1 MAEEQPSEEQPS
13 GAESSSEEGTA
24 AAEGTAAE
32 EGTAAAENQPPRA
45 AASSA
50 ETPGAMAGDDSAGH
64 EGTEGADST
73 RRTLCRSS
81 TDKVIA
87 GVAGGI
93 GAYFGIDAVIVRIAF
108 IVLTFLGGAGPFLYL
123 IGWLGLPREDS
134 PSVVANA
141 LRGDSPH
148 RLRSLAAVIL
158 IVLGLLI
165 TASLSG
171 ELFDVF
177 VHVWS
182 IAPYLALILIAAG
195 VALVLWPGPAGR
207 PKPSPARPPAPAAP
221 PPSSAYA
228 TPAPPP
234 PTAAGSEWS
243 VAASPPPTAAGSEWS
258 VAAPPPPTAAGSE
271 WSVAAPPPPTAAG
284 SEWSVASP
292 PGPPPPA
299 AGSASS
305 AKRRRGRSPF
315 GSLTV
320 AALFVYAG
328 AAVMLDRLDA
338 VDMDIGVF
346 FAIALAITGVG
357 LLASAFA
364 VPARGLIFLG
374 VLLCAPSLLL
384 ANADVRW
391 GTGIGEV
398 RVSVTDTGE
407 LADEYRH
414 GVGQMVVDL
423 RHLDPDRTDHSVELS
438 LGVGEMLVYVP
449 DNISTT
455 ADISVGAGN
464 IRVRYGG
471 PAQGRLAD
479 LNDSR
484 DLLEGLWVL
493 PYSDAGDLDD
503 YLDAYERH
511 YHLRILPEQR
521 QSLARLFAEEPGV
534 GGANRARDTLA
545 RLLDEARGAG
555 YPWEESDD
563 GIGISRTIVLP
574 VWGEPEG
581 ELHLDLD
588 VGVGEAEVITVPA
601 PTQRSTSR

>member
-1 MAEEQPSEEQPS
+1 MAEEQPT
-13 GAESSSEEGTA
+13 GAESSSED
-24 AAEGTAAE
+24 
-32 EGTAAAENQPPRA
+32 GTAAAENQPPRA

-50 ETPGAMAGDDSAGH
+50 ETPGATAGDDSAG
-64 EGTEGADST
+64 EGAEGADSK
-73 RRTLCRSS
+73 RGTLCRSS

-134 PSVVANA
+134 PSVVSNA

-165 TASLSG
+165 TANLSG
-171 ELFDVF
+171 ELFGVF
-177 VHVWS
+177 VDVWS

-207 PKPSPARPPAPAAP
+207 HKPAPARPPAPAAS

-234 PTAAGSEWS
+234 PTAAG
-243 VAASPPPTAAGSEWS
+243 P
-258 VAAPPPPTAAGSE
+258 
-271 WSVAAPPPPTAAG
+271 
-284 SEWSVASP
+284 EWSVASP

-299 AGSASS
+299 AGSVSS

-374 VLLCAPSLLL
+374 VLLCVPALLL
-384 ANADVRW
+384 AGADVRW
-391 GTGIGEV
+391 GTGVGEV
-398 RVSVTDTGE
+398 RVSVTDTE
-407 LADEYRH
+407 DLADEYRH

-449 DNISTT
+449 DNIFTT
-455 ADISVGAGN
+455 ADLSVGAGN
-464 IRVRYGG
+464 IRVWYGG
-471 PAQGRLAD
+471 PAPGRTQD
-479 LNDSR
+479 LNSTR

-511 YHLRILPEQR
+511 YHVGLRSDQR
-521 QSLARLFAEEPGV
+521 QVLARLFAEEPGV
-534 GGANRARDTLA
+534 GGANRFRDTLA
-545 RLLDEARGAG
+545 RLLDEVQGDDG

-581 ELHLDLD
+581 ELHLDID

>member
-1 MAEEQPSEEQPS
+1 MAEEQPS
-13 GAESSSEEGTA
+13 GAESSSEDGT
-24 AAEGTAAE
+24 T
-32 EGTAAAENQPPRA
+32 AAENQPPRA

-50 ETPGAMAGDDSAGH
+50 ETPGATAGDDSAGR
-64 EGTEGADST
+64 EGAEGADSK

-134 PSVVANA
+134 PSVVSNA

-148 RLRSLAAVIL
+148 RLRSLAAVML

-165 TASLSG
+165 TANLSG

-177 VHVWS
+177 VNVWS

-195 VALVLWPGPAGR
+195 VTLVLWPGPAGR
-207 PKPSPARPPAPAAP
+207 HKPTPARPPAPAAS

-234 PTAAGSEWS
+234 PTAAG
-243 VAASPPPTAAGSEWS
+243 P
-258 VAAPPPPTAAGSE
+258 
-271 WSVAAPPPPTAAG
+271 
-284 SEWSVASP
+284 EWSVASP

-299 AGSASS
+299 AGSVSS
-305 AKRRRGRSPF
+305 AKRRRGRSLF

-320 AALFVYAG
+320 AALLVYAG

-346 FAIALAITGVG
+346 FAIALAITGTG
-357 LLASAFA
+357 LLVSSFA

-374 VLLCAPSLLL
+374 VLLCVPALLL
-384 ANADVRW
+384 AGADVRW
-391 GTGIGEV
+391 GTGVGEV
-398 RVSVTDTGE
+398 RVSVTDTE
-407 LADEYRH
+407 DLADEYRH

-449 DNISTT
+449 DNIFTT
-455 ADISVGAGN
+455 ADLSVGAGN
-464 IRVRYGG
+464 IRVWYGG
-471 PAQGRLAD
+471 PAPGRTQD
-479 LNDSR
+479 LKSVR

-493 PYSDAGDLDD
+493 PYSDVGDLDD

-511 YHLRILPEQR
+511 YRLGIRSDQR
-521 QSLARLFAEEPGV
+521 QVLTRLFAEEPGA
-534 GGANRARDTLA
+534 GGANRFRDTLA
-545 RLLDEARGAG
+545 RLLDEVQGDDG
-555 YPWEESDD
+555 YHPWEESDD

-581 ELHLDLD
+581 ELHLDID

>member
-1 MAEEQPSEEQPS
+1 MASPAPEHTLDAMAEEQPPGAEEPNPGESRDAGVEETPQGSEEPRFTEGRDPTSEEQRP
-13 GAESSSEEGTA
+13 GLGEPGPGEGPHSA
-24 AAEGTAAE
+24 A
-32 EGTAAAENQPPRA
+32 
-45 AASSA
+45 
-50 ETPGAMAGDDSAGH
+50 D
-64 EGTEGADST
+64 GADSK
-73 RRTLCRSS
+73 RGTLCRSS

-123 IGWLGLPREDS
+123 IGWLVLPREDS
-134 PSVVANA
+134 PSVVSNA

-148 RLRSLAAVIL
+148 RLRSLAAVVL

-177 VHVWS
+177 VNVWS

-207 PKPSPARPPAPAAP
+207 HKPAPARPPAPAAS
-221 PPSSAYA
+221 PPSSVYATPASPPSSVYA

-234 PTAAGSEWS
+234 PTAAG
-243 VAASPPPTAAGSEWS
+243 P
-258 VAAPPPPTAAGSE
+258 
-271 WSVAAPPPPTAAG
+271 
-284 SEWSVASP
+284 EWSVASP

-299 AGSASS
+299 AGSVSS

-346 FAIALAITGVG
+346 FAIALAITGTG
-357 LLASAFA
+357 LLVSAFA

-374 VLLCAPSLLL
+374 VLLCVPALLL
-384 ANADVRW
+384 AGADVRW
-391 GTGIGEV
+391 GTGVGEV
-398 RVSVTDTGE
+398 RVSVTDTE
-407 LADEYRH
+407 DLADEYRH

-423 RHLDPDRTDHSVELS
+423 RHLDPDRTDHAVELS

-449 DNISTT
+449 DNIFTT
-455 ADISVGAGN
+455 ADLSVGAGN
-464 IRVRYGG
+464 IRVWYGG
-471 PAQGRLAD
+471 PTPGRTQD
-479 LNDSR
+479 LKSVR

-493 PYSDAGDLDD
+493 PYSDVGDLDD

-511 YHLRILPEQR
+511 YHLGLRSDQR
-521 QSLARLFAEEPGV
+521 QLLARLFAEEPGV
-534 GGANRARDTLA
+534 GGVNRFRDTLA
-545 RLLDEARGAG
+545 RLLDEVQGDDG

-581 ELHLDLD
+581 ELHLDID

-601 PTQRSTSR
+601 PTERSTSR

>member
-1 MAEEQPSEEQPS
+1 MAEEQPTEEQPP
-13 GAESSSEEGTA
+13 GAESSSED
-24 AAEGTAAE
+24 
-32 EGTAAAENQPPRA
+32 GTAAAENQPPRA

-50 ETPGAMAGDDSAGH
+50 ETPDAMAGGNSAGR
-64 EGTEGADST
+64 EGAEGADSK

-148 RLRSLAAVIL
+148 RFRSLAAVVL

-165 TASLSG
+165 TVNLSG
-171 ELFDVF
+171 ELFGVF
-177 VHVWS
+177 VDVWS

-207 PKPSPARPPAPAAP
+207 HKPSPARPPVPAAS

-228 TPAPPP
+228 TTAPPP
-234 PTAAGSEWS
+234 PTAAG
-243 VAASPPPTAAGSEWS
+243 P
-258 VAAPPPPTAAGSE
+258 
-271 WSVAAPPPPTAAG
+271 
-284 SEWSVASP
+284 EWSVASP

-338 VDMDIGVF
+338 IDMDIGVF
-346 FAIALAITGVG
+346 FAIALAITGTG
-357 LLASAFA
+357 LVVSAFA

-374 VLLCAPSLLL
+374 VLLCVPALLL
-384 ANADVRW
+384 AGADVRW
-391 GTGIGEV
+391 GTGVGEV
-398 RVSVTDTGE
+398 RVSVTDTE
-407 LADEYRH
+407 DLADEYRH

-449 DNISTT
+449 DNILTT
-455 ADISVGAGN
+455 ADLSVGAGN
-464 IRVRYGG
+464 IRVWYGG
-471 PAQGRLAD
+471 PAPGRTRD
-479 LNDSR
+479 LNSVR

-493 PYSDAGDLDD
+493 PYSDVGDLDD

-511 YHLRILPEQR
+511 YHLGLRSDQR
-521 QSLARLFAEEPGV
+521 QLLTRLFAEEPGV
-534 GGANRARDTLA
+534 GGANRFRDTLA
-545 RLLDEARGAG
+545 RLLDEVRGAS

-581 ELHLDLD
+581 DLHLDID

-601 PTQRSTSR
+601 PTQGSTSR

>member
-1 MAEEQPSEEQPS
+1 MAEDQPPS
-13 GAESSSEEGTA
+13 AESSSEEGTA
-24 AAEGTAAE
+24 AAEEQPSRAAASSAE
-32 EGTAAAENQPPRA
+32 SSSEDGTAAAENQPPRA
-45 AASSA
+45 AA
-50 ETPGAMAGDDSAGH
+50 TPGTTAGDDSAGRDAMA
-64 EGTEGADST
+64 EGQPPGLGEPGPGEGPHSAADGAAAT

-123 IGWLGLPREDS
+123 IGWLALPREDS
-134 PSVVANA
+134 PSVIAKA
-141 LRGDSPH
+141 LGGDSQH
-148 RLRSLAAVIL
+148 RLRSLLAVGL
-158 IVLGLLI
+158 IGLGLLI
-165 TASLSG
+165 TANLSG
-171 ELFDVF
+171 DLFDLF
-177 VHVWS
+177 VNVWS

-207 PKPSPARPPAPAAP
+207 PKSTPTRPPAPPAPAAP
-221 PPSSAYA
+221 HPSSVYA
-228 TPAPPP
+228 TP
-234 PTAAGSEWS
+234 
-243 VAASPPPTAAGSEWS
+243 
-258 VAAPPPPTAAGSE
+258 
-271 WSVAAPPPPTAAG
+271 APPPPTAAG

-299 AGSASS
+299 AEASVS
-305 AKRRRGRSPF
+305 PAKRRRGRSLF

-320 AALFVYAG
+320 AVLLVYAG

-338 VDMDIGVF
+338 VEMDVGVF

-357 LLASAFA
+357 LFVSAFA
-364 VPARGLIFLG
+364 RPARGLILLG
-374 VLLCAPSLLL
+374 VMLSAPLLL
-384 ANADVRW
+384 FVGADVRW

-398 RVSVTDTGE
+398 RVSVTDTE
-407 LADEYRH
+407 DLADEYRH

-423 RHLDPDRTDHSVELS
+423 RHLDPDRTDHSVEMS

-449 DNISTT
+449 DNILTT
-455 ADISVGAGN
+455 ADLSVGAGN
-464 IRVRYGG
+464 IRVWYGG
-471 PAQGRLAD
+471 PAPGRTQD
-479 LNDSR
+479 LNSVR

-493 PYSDAGDLDD
+493 PYSDVGDLDD

-511 YHLRILPEQR
+511 YHLGLRSDQR
-521 QSLARLFAEEPGV
+521 QLLTRLFAEEPGV
-534 GGANRARDTLA
+534 GGANRFRDTLA
-545 RLLDEARGAG
+545 RLLDEVRGAD

-581 ELHLDLD
+581 ELHLDID

-601 PTQRSTSR
+601 STQRSTSR

>member
-1 MAEEQPSEEQPS
+1 M
-13 GAESSSEEGTA
+13 
-24 AAEGTAAE
+24 
-32 EGTAAAENQPPRA
+32 
-45 AASSA
+45 
-50 ETPGAMAGDDSAGH
+50 
-64 EGTEGADST
+64 
-73 RRTLCRSS
+73 
-81 TDKVIA
+81 IA

-171 ELFDVF
+171 ELFDLF
-177 VHVWS
+177 VNVWS

-221 PPSSAYA
+221 PPSSVYA

-258 VAAPPPPTAAGSE
+258 VAASPPPTAYA
-271 WSVAAPPPPTAAG
+271 APAPPPPTAAG
-284 SEWSVASP
+284 PEWSVASP

-364 VPARGLIFLG
+364 VPARGLILLG
-374 VLLCAPSLLL
+374 VMLSAPLLL
-384 ANADVRW
+384 FVGADVRW
-391 GTGIGEV
+391 GTGVGEV
-398 RVSVTDTGE
+398 RVSVTGTED

-438 LGVGEMLVYVP
+438 LGVGEILVYVP
-449 DNISTT
+449 DNILTT
-455 ADISVGAGN
+455 ADLSVGAGN
-464 IRVRYGG
+464 IRVWYGG
-471 PAQGRLAD
+471 PAPGRTQD
-479 LNDSR
+479 LNSVR
-484 DLLEGLWVL
+484 NLLEGLWVL
-493 PYSDAGDLDD
+493 PYSDVGDLDD

-511 YHLRILPEQR
+511 YHLGLRSDQR
-521 QSLARLFAEEPGV
+521 QLLARLFAEEPGV
-534 GGANRARDTLA
+534 GGVNRFRDTLA
-545 RLLDEARGAG
+545 RLLDEARGGG
-555 YPWEESDD
+555 YPWEQGDD

-581 ELHLDLD
+581 ELHLDID

-601 PTQRSTSR
+601 TVR

>member
-1 MAEEQPSEEQPS
+1 MAEEQPT
-13 GAESSSEEGTA
+13 GAESSSEDGT
-24 AAEGTAAE
+24 T
-32 EGTAAAENQPPRA
+32 AAENQPPRA

-50 ETPGAMAGDDSAGH
+50 ETPGATAGDDSAGR
-64 EGTEGADST
+64 EGAEGADSK

-134 PSVVANA
+134 PSVVSNA

-165 TASLSG
+165 TANLSG
-171 ELFDVF
+171 ELFGVF
-177 VHVWS
+177 VNVWS

-207 PKPSPARPPAPAAP
+207 HKPTPARPPAPAAS

-234 PTAAGSEWS
+234 PTAAG
-243 VAASPPPTAAGSEWS
+243 P
-258 VAAPPPPTAAGSE
+258 
-271 WSVAAPPPPTAAG
+271 
-284 SEWSVASP
+284 EWSVASP

-299 AGSASS
+299 AGSMSS
-305 AKRRRGRSPF
+305 AKRRRGRSLF

-320 AALFVYAG
+320 AALLVYAG

-346 FAIALAITGVG
+346 FAIALAITGTG
-357 LLASAFA
+357 LLVSSFA

-374 VLLCAPSLLL
+374 VLLCVPALLL
-384 ANADVRW
+384 AGADVRW
-391 GTGIGEV
+391 GTGVGEV
-398 RVSVTDTGE
+398 RVSVTDTE
-407 LADEYRH
+407 DLADEYRH

-449 DNISTT
+449 DNIFTT
-455 ADISVGAGN
+455 ADLSVGAGN
-464 IRVRYGG
+464 IRVWYGG
-471 PAQGRLAD
+471 PAPGRTQD
-479 LNDSR
+479 LKSVR

-493 PYSDAGDLDD
+493 PYSDVGDLDD

-511 YHLRILPEQR
+511 YRLGIRSDQR
-521 QSLARLFAEEPGV
+521 QVLTRLFAEEPGA
-534 GGANRARDTLA
+534 GGANRFRDTLA
-545 RLLDEARGAG
+545 RLLDEVQGDDG

-581 ELHLDLD
+581 ELHLDID

>member
-1 MAEEQPSEEQPS
+1 MAEEQPTEEQPS
-13 GAESSSEEGTA
+13 GVESSSEEGTA
-24 AAEGTAAE
+24 AAGS
-32 EGTAAAENQPPRA
+32 QPPRA

-50 ETPGAMAGDDSAGH
+50 ETPGATAGDESAGRK
-64 EGTEGADST
+64 GAEGADSK
-73 RRTLCRSS
+73 RGTLCRSS

-134 PSVVANA
+134 PSVVSNA

-148 RLRSLAAVIL
+148 RLRSIAAVIL

-165 TASLSG
+165 TANLSG
-171 ELFDVF
+171 QLFGVF
-177 VHVWS
+177 VDVWS

-207 PKPSPARPPAPAAP
+207 HKPAPARPPAPAAS

-228 TPAPPP
+228 TP
-234 PTAAGSEWS
+234 
-243 VAASPPPTAAGSEWS
+243 
-258 VAAPPPPTAAGSE
+258 
-271 WSVAAPPPPTAAG
+271 APPPPTAAG

-299 AGSASS
+299 AGSVSS

-328 AAVMLDRLDA
+328 VAVMLDRLDA
-338 VDMDIGVF
+338 VDIDIGVF

-374 VLLCAPSLLL
+374 VLLCVPALLL
-384 ANADVRW
+384 AGADVRW
-391 GTGIGEV
+391 GTGVGEV
-398 RVSVTDTGE
+398 RVSVTDTE
-407 LADEYRH
+407 DLADEYRH

-449 DNISTT
+449 DNIFTT
-455 ADISVGAGN
+455 ADLSVGAGN
-464 IRVRYGG
+464 IRVWYGG
-471 PAQGRLAD
+471 PAPGRTRD
-479 LNDSR
+479 LNSTR

-511 YHLRILPEQR
+511 YHLGIRSDQR
-521 QSLARLFAEEPGV
+521 QVLTRLFAEEPGV
-534 GGANRARDTLA
+534 GGANRFRDTLA
-545 RLLDEARGAG
+545 RLLDEVQGDDG

-581 ELHLDLD
+581 ELHLDID

-601 PTQRSTSR
+601 PTERSTSR

>member
-1 MAEEQPSEEQPS
+1 MGFSAPEYTLDAVAEEQPSEEQPS

-24 AAEGTAAE
+24 AE
-32 EGTAAAENQPPRA
+32 EGTTAAENQPPRA
-45 AASSA
+45 AANSA
-50 ETPGAMAGDDSAGH
+50 ETPGASADDDSAGR
-64 EGTEGADST
+64 EGADST

-158 IVLGLLI
+158 IVLGLLV

-177 VHVWS
+177 VDVWS

-228 TPAPPP
+228 APVSPPSSAYAAPAPPP
-234 PTAAGSEWS
+234 PTAAG
-243 VAASPPPTAAGSEWS
+243 P
-258 VAAPPPPTAAGSE
+258 
-271 WSVAAPPPPTAAG
+271 
-284 SEWSVASP
+284 EWSVASP

-299 AGSASS
+299 AEASVS
-305 AKRRRGRSPF
+305 PAKRRRGRSPF

-364 VPARGLIFLG
+364 VPARGLILLG
-374 VLLCAPSLLL
+374 VMLSAPLLL
-384 ANADVRW
+384 FVGADVRW
-391 GTGIGEV
+391 GTGVGEV
-398 RVSVTDTGE
+398 RVSVTDTE
-407 LADEYRH
+407 DLADEYRH

-449 DNISTT
+449 DDILTT

-464 IRVRYGG
+464 IRVWHGG
-471 PAQGRLAD
+471 PASGRLAD
-479 LNDSR
+479 LNSSR

-511 YHLRILPEQR
+511 YHHLLRSDQR
-521 QSLARLFAEEPGV
+521 QLLTRLFAEEPGV
-534 GGANRARDTLA
+534 GGANRFRDTLK
-545 RLLDEARGAG
+545 RLLDEARGLG

-563 GIGISRTIVLP
+563 GIGISRTVVLP
-574 VWGEPEG
+574 GWGEPEG
-581 ELHLDLD
+581 ELHLDID

>member
-1 MAEEQPSEEQPS
+1 MAEDQPPSAEEPSPGESRDPGAEEKPQGSEEPRLTEGRDAMAEGQPP
-13 GAESSSEEGTA
+13 GLGEPGPGEGPHSAADGA
-24 AAEGTAAE
+24 AA
-32 EGTAAAENQPPRA
+32 
-45 AASSA
+45 
-50 ETPGAMAGDDSAGH
+50 
-64 EGTEGADST
+64 T

-123 IGWLGLPREDS
+123 IGWLALPCADS
-134 PSVVANA
+134 PSVIAKA
-141 LRGDSPH
+141 LGGDSQH
-148 RLRSLAAVIL
+148 RLRSLLAVGL
-158 IVLGLLI
+158 IGLGLLI
-165 TASLSG
+165 TANLSG
-171 ELFDVF
+171 DLFDLF
-177 VHVWS
+177 VNVWS

-207 PKPSPARPPAPAAP
+207 PKSTPARPPAPPAPAPAAP
-221 PPSSAYA
+221 HPSSVYA

-234 PTAAGSEWS
+234 PTAAG
-243 VAASPPPTAAGSEWS
+243 P
-258 VAAPPPPTAAGSE
+258 
-271 WSVAAPPPPTAAG
+271 
-284 SEWSVASP
+284 EWSVASP

-299 AGSASS
+299 AEASVS
-305 AKRRRGRSPF
+305 PAKRRRGRSPF

-374 VLLCAPSLLL
+374 VLLCVPALLL
-384 ANADVRW
+384 AGADVRW
-391 GTGIGEV
+391 GTGVGEV
-398 RVSVTDTGE
+398 RVSVTDTE
-407 LADEYRH
+407 DLADEYRH

-449 DNISTT
+449 DNIFTT
-455 ADISVGAGN
+455 ADLSVGAGN
-464 IRVRYGG
+464 IRVWYGG
-471 PAQGRLAD
+471 PAPGRTQD
-479 LNDSR
+479 LKSTR

-511 YHLRILPEQR
+511 YHLGIRSDQR
-521 QSLARLFAEEPGV
+521 QVLARLFAEEPGV
-534 GGANRARDTLA
+534 GGANRFRDTLA
-545 RLLDEARGAG
+545 RLLDEARGDG

-581 ELHLDLD
+581 ELHLDID

-601 PTQRSTSR
+601 PTERSTSR

>member
-1 MAEEQPSEEQPS
+1 MAEEQPPSAEEPNPGESRDAGAEETPQGSEAPRFTEGRDPTSEEQRP
-13 GAESSSEEGTA
+13 GLGEPGPAEAPHS
-24 AAEGTAAE
+24 
-32 EGTAAAENQPPRA
+32 
-45 AASSA
+45 
-50 ETPGAMAGDDSAGH
+50 AGDGATAGGDSAGRDGP
-64 EGTEGADST
+64 EAADPK

-134 PSVVANA
+134 PSVVSNA

-165 TASLSG
+165 TANLSG

-177 VHVWS
+177 VNVFVNVWS

-207 PKPSPARPPAPAAP
+207 RKPAPARPPAPAAS

-234 PTAAGSEWS
+234 PTAAG
-243 VAASPPPTAAGSEWS
+243 P
-258 VAAPPPPTAAGSE
+258 
-271 WSVAAPPPPTAAG
+271 
-284 SEWSVASP
+284 EWSVASP

-299 AGSASS
+299 AGSVSS

-346 FAIALAITGVG
+346 FAIALAITGTG

-374 VLLCAPSLLL
+374 VLLCAPALLL
-384 ANADVRW
+384 AGADVRW
-391 GTGIGEV
+391 GTGVGEV
-398 RVSVTDTGE
+398 RVSVTDTE
-407 LADEYRH
+407 DLADEYRH

-449 DNISTT
+449 DNIFTT
-455 ADISVGAGN
+455 ADLSVGAGN
-464 IRVRYGG
+464 IRVWYGG
-471 PAQGRLAD
+471 PAPGRPQD
-479 LNDSR
+479 LNSVR
-484 DLLEGLWVL
+484 DLLEGLWAL
-493 PYSDAGDLDD
+493 PYSDVGDLDD

-511 YHLRILPEQR
+511 YHLGIRSDQR
-521 QSLARLFAEEPGV
+521 QVLARLFAEEPGV
-534 GGANRARDTLA
+534 GGANRFRDTLA
-545 RLLDEARGAG
+545 RLLDEVQGDDG

-581 ELHLDLD
+581 ELHLDID

-601 PTQRSTSR
+601 PTERSTSR